1 MSASP
6 KQRLPLH
13 NLVIIH
19 PGYPFRGRLPVK
31 RGGNAFVVQF
41 RHLVAGELLDDKDG
55 ENLDV
60 VTLPGRR
67 QPNYLQPGD
76 ILFMARGTRND
87 AAVVRALPRN
97 TVCTPNFFH
106 LRIKSEVNNL
116 LPEFLA
122 WQLNHLNAQRYFSM
136 CSQGSA
142 TPSVNKAQLGDLSV
156 VVPPLEQQ
164 KLLVGL
170 VEAAKRERVLLEQLI
185 ENRQRMTDAIAQRI
199 LHPDMTTG
207 KQHE

>member
-1 MSASP
+1 MSAYS
-6 KQRLPLH
+6 LH
-13 NLVIIH
+13 NLATIH
-19 PGYPFRGRLPVK
+19 PGYPFRGRLPVD

-41 RHLVAGELLDDKDG
+41 RHLVAGEPLDDKDG

-67 QPNYLQPGD
+67 QPDYLQTGD
-76 ILFMARGTRND
+76 ILFMARGTRNH
-87 AAVVRALPRN
+87 AAVVRALPSN

-106 LRIKSEVNNL
+106 LRIKPEVNNL

-122 WQLNHLNAQRYFSM
+122 WQLNHLNAQRYFSV

-142 TPSVNKAQLGDLSV
+142 APSVNKTQLGDLYV
-156 VVPPLEQQ
+156 VVPPLVQQ
-164 KLLVGL
+164 RLMVELLGV
-170 VEAAKRERVLLEQLI
+170 AKREQALLEQLI
-185 ENRQRMTDAIAQRI
+185 ENRQRMTNAVAQRI
-199 LHPDMTTG
+199 LHSDMTTG